1 MAVWS
6 IIAAPL
12 LMSTDVAK
20 MPAASKADLLN
31 AEVLAV
37 NSDALGRQGWRIRN
51 EGSLQ
56 VWLRSLMDG
65 SVVVALHSSGNTTT
79 QVVTASLVEVGLGD
93 TTAVTVRDLF
103 VKEDLSP
110 VAANGTVSATVEPHG
125 VAMLRLSPH

>member
-56 VWLRSLMDG
+56 VWLRPLMDG
-65 SVVVALHSSGNTTT
+65 SVAVALHNSGNTTT